1 MGLIRTMNKSRIPCT
16 TGTFLMTGTI
26 SRVLALLT
34 FALCWLASCPAEA
47 RDPVVLLSTTKGPI
61 AIRVFAGMV
70 PRTADNFLDLVS
82 RGFYD
87 NKTFHRVEGW
97 LIQGGCPWGNG
108 RGNYVD
114 PETGETRFIPLEIN
128 RNLGHG
134 QAGMVAMA
142 RSQNPNSA
150 SCQFYILK
158 KGMPQLNG
166 QYAVFGMVV
175 GGMETVYRIGIGD
188 RILSAHIDE
197 GQEQGNQQQAQA
209 QAPQEREAPPSNASS
224 SEAGSSSGSS
234 SGSGVSSG
242 NGVVHFP
249 AANPNT
255 GSGSGSGS
263 GSGF

>member
-1 MGLIRTMNKSRIPCT
+1 MNKTHAPGLLASLI
-16 TGTFLMTGTI
+16 F
-26 SRVLALLT
+26 ALLLMVFT
-34 FALCWLASCPAEA
+34 SPRAEA
-47 RDPVVLLSTTKGPI
+47 GDPVVLLSTTKGPI

-108 RGNYVD
+108 RGNFVD
-114 PETGETRFIPLEIN
+114 PESGETRFIPLEIN

-197 GQEQGNQQQAQA
+197 GQGQGQQQQAPPQA
-209 QAPQEREAPPSNASS
+209 SEEREAPTRSS
-224 SEAGSSSGSS
+224 DSGSSADSGSSSGSS
-234 SGSGVSSG
+234 SGGGVSSG

-249 AANPNT
+249 ANNT
-255 GSGSGSGS
+255 NNGSGGGGGSS

>member
-1 MGLIRTMNKSRIPCT
+1 MNKSNP
-16 TGTFLMTGTI
+16 TGFLASLI
-26 SRVLALLT
+26 FALLLLVLAT
-34 FALCWLASCPAEA
+34 PRAEA
-47 RDPVVLLSTTKGPI
+47 GDPVVLLSTTKGPI

-108 RGNYVD
+108 RGNFVD
-114 PETGETRFIPLEIN
+114 PESGETRFIPLEIN

-188 RILSAHIDE
+188 RILSAHVDE
-197 GQEQGNQQQAQA
+197 GQGQGQGQQQQA
-209 QAPQEREAPPSNASS
+209 APQSSEEREAPTRNADS
-224 SEAGSSSGSS
+224 GSSADSGSGSGSGSS
-234 SGSGVSSG
+234 SGSGGGVSSG

-249 AANPNT
+249 ASNSNS
-255 GSGSGSGS
+255 GSGSGGSGS